1 MLRLIKLSILT
12 IALWIYRPQIAGGQ
26 NTWQIVPTNTTLSL
40 LGLQCLGA
48 DTLIVFG
55 EDGILLKSMDG
66 GETFTIKQNISASV
80 YTAAYFK
87 NVDTG
92 FAGTGY
98 GSLLRT
104 VNGGSNWTFTGT
116 CTCFITGI
124 CFSDDQHG
132 IFGGT
137 AGVYRTVDGG
147 ASWFE
152 STNIPYFVPNRI
164 AAFQDSVFVAIYGP
178 SFYRS
183 SDYGTIW
190 SKDTV
195 NSYSNYSLSG
205 LSFIDEQHGYTI
217 SGDGH
222 LFTTSDLGISW
233 SFLAATGISNV
244 STLLFIDTLTGYLV
258 AGQNYIYK
266 TNNGGLTWTFDY
278 AAPSLI
284 SALDADHHSVF
295 AVGQNGMFLRKGLS
309 TGIRPPLYGTMYNVY
324 PNPATDEIFLS
335 GIDRATDIAVYNFY
349 GMCVQKSTVQPGGS
363 IDISLLPDGIYGA
376 VIITAA
382 QQQWVLFAKQ

>member
-1 MLRLIKLSILT
+1 MNCKCTPAHAPPHQTIDTNNCALDLSAT
-12 IALWIYRPQIAGGQ
+12 KCRGQ

-66 GETFTIKQNISASV
+66 GETFSTKQNISASV

-92 FAGTGY
+92 FAGSGY
-98 GSLLRT
+98 GSLLGT

-164 AAFQDSVFVAIYGP
+164 AAFQDSVFVAIYGA

-205 LSFIDEQHGYTI
+205 LSFLM
-217 SGDGH
+217 S
-222 LFTTSDLGISW
+222 SMDLQ
-233 SFLAATGISNV
+233 FPATVIY
-244 STLLFIDTLTGYLV
+244 LLL
-258 AGQNYIYK
+258 
-266 TNNGGLTWTFDY
+266 LTW
-278 AAPSLI
+278 ASPG
-284 SALDADHHSVF
+284 VF
-295 AVGQNGMFLRKGLS
+295 GCNRYQQCFN
-309 TGIRPPLYGTMYNVY
+309 IIVY
-324 PNPATDEIFLS
+324 
-335 GIDRATDIAVYNFY
+335 
-349 GMCVQKSTVQPGGS
+349 
-363 IDISLLPDGIYGA
+363 
-376 VIITAA
+376 
-382 QQQWVLFAKQ
+382 

>member
-12 IALWIYRPQIAGGQ
+12 IALWIYQPQSAGGQ

-66 GETFTIKQNISASV
+66 GETFSTKQNISASV

-92 FAGTGY
+92 FAGSGY
-98 GSLLRT
+98 GSLLGT

-164 AAFQDSVFVAIYGP
+164 AAFQDSVFVAIYGA

-205 LSFIDEQHGYTI
+205 LSFSDEQHGFTI

-258 AGQNYIYK
+258 AGQYYIYK

-278 AAPSLI
+278 VAPSLI
-284 SALDADHHSVF
+284 SALDADQHSVF

-309 TGIRPPLYGTMYNVY
+309 TGIRPPLFDTMYKVY

-335 GIDRATDIAVYNFY
+335 GIDRATDIAVYNFC